1 MRQEK
6 EVLPMIF
13 RHEKECLLL
22 QQQICISMN
31 EDSPVENSQQCL
43 QNTSLQMD
51 VLFIHR
57 NSWESL
63 RPRLGKNAR
72 RG

>member
-1 MRQEK
+1 MCQEK

-22 QQQICISMN
+22 QQQICSSMN
-31 EDSPVENSQQCL
+31 EDSPVENSHTL
-43 QNTSLQMD
+43 AKHFPSD
-51 VLFIHR
+51 VLFIRR